1 MGSRVLAVLLFLLTF
16 SDGALHGSDD
26 PEIVQVTESRRLGS
40 TERRFRA
47 FLRTF
52 GKEYR
57 TREEYARRLG
67 VFARNLARAAEHQAL
82 DPTAVHGVTPFSD
95 LTEEEFET
103 AFTGL
108 SAQDKAGWPGRG
120 AEFPTAAAM
129 EVGGLPS
136 SFDWRNKGAVTDV
149 KMQGVCGSCWAF
161 STTGTVEGANYVA
174 TGKLVS
180 LSEQQLIDCD
190 HTCDAVEKDECNNGC
205 SGGLMTNAY
214 NYLMQSGGLEEEKSY
229 PYTGRQG
236 ECKFDKN
243 KIAVSVTNFTVIPLD
258 EEQIIANLVHRGP
271 LAVGLNAAFMQT
283 YVRGVSCPLICPRRW
298 INHGVLLVGYGA
310 RGYSILRLG
319 YRPYWIIKNSW
330 GKQWGEQGYYRLC
343 RGHNIC
349 GIDSM
354 VSAVAAAS

>member
-1 MGSRVLAVLLFLLTF
+1 MPLPLQSDSESPRDPFAFLLSHSRGIRTQIHTGKSTNGGRVTHVLLPKMGLTVLAVLLFILTF

-26 PEIVQVTESRRLGS
+26 PEIVQVTQSRRLGS

-47 FLRTF
+47 FLRAY

-95 LTEEEFET
+95 LTEEEFEA

-149 KMQGVCGSCWAF
+149 KMQVVHN
-161 STTGTVEGANYVA
+161 TGTICSIVA
-174 TGKLVS
+174 
-180 LSEQQLIDCD
+180 
-190 HTCDAVEKDECNNGC
+190 
-205 SGGLMTNAY
+205 GL
-214 NYLMQSGGLEEEKSY
+214 
-229 PYTGRQG
+229 
-236 ECKFDKN
+236 
-243 KIAVSVTNFTVIPLD
+243 
-258 EEQIIANLVHRGP
+258 
-271 LAVGLNAAFMQT
+271 LN
-283 YVRGVSCPLICPRRW
+283 S
-298 INHGVLLVGYGA
+298 
-310 RGYSILRLG
+310 
-319 YRPYWIIKNSW
+319 K
-330 GKQWGEQGYYRLC
+330 
-343 RGHNIC
+343 
-349 GIDSM
+349 
-354 VSAVAAAS
+354 